1 MQKLFSLLPE
11 KRGIKFLLKL
21 LDKLYFF
28 TLGVIKINTGYRD
41 GIHPKPNVTNFH
53 NFFFSNVDSED
64 VVLDLDVPTETLLK
78 K

>member
-1 MQKLFSLLPE
+1 MKNKIRVLVQKLFSLLPE

-41 GIHPKPNVTNFH
+41 GIHPKHNVTNFH
-53 NFFFSNVDSED
+53 NFFFFEC
-64 VVLDLDVPTETLLK
+64 
-78 K
+78 